1 MTKFPFKQI
10 EIYKFLSPINNNRV
24 FFCLMTLISFPSEIF
39 YEVYRRC
46 VMPSKFAQVISLLT
60 AGKEVKINGHTMVMK
75 YNQICS
81 KGFTEDGKEVF
92 TPIKAEL
99 NTLIQMSENVEI

>member
-1 MTKFPFKQI
+1 
-10 EIYKFLSPINNNRV
+10 
-24 FFCLMTLISFPSEIF
+24 
-39 YEVYRRC
+39 
-46 VMPSKFAQVISLLT
+46 MPSKFAQVIALLT
-60 AGKEVKINGHTMVMK
+60 AGQEVVINGHTMVMK
-75 YNQICS
+75 DNQIGS